1 MKKSPILNSPLL
13 QLPPYWYLL
22 SLFLLVSGAFFI
34 VNLQTGTT
42 PGRVAI
48 HFEALNFDIYWYGIL
63 ITGGIALGSYM
74 VAYLVEERAKEDF
87 ESQVPPKIRQMALTK
102 LTLSDEIMAVLS
114 RNRIKTVGDLL
125 FNWGLEPAL
134 TGLNPAGQQLVRP
147 QLEKIPA
154 FNPTWLDNSSWAAFN
169 PNHVWNGVAWC
180 LIFAIIGARLYHVLT
195 PSPSMAESGI
205 LSPLDYFR
213 HPEQLLNIRRGGL
226 GLYGGIAGG
235 ALGLWFYT
243 RRNKISFVTW
253 ADFGVVGVALG
264 QVIGR
269 WGNYVNQELYG
280 RPSDLPWAITIDPAY
295 RLTGYTNFS
304 RFHPTFLY
312 ESLWNL
318 GTFLILHYLTRQRK
332 TKLLPGDLTALY
344 LILYAIGRI
353 VMESV
358 RLDSR
363 MVSLGATQLPISIAT
378 AVSIVIAL
386 IMGFV
391 LVRRHWA

>member
-1 MKKSPILNSPLL
+1 MTKSPGRNTPLL
-13 QLPPYWYLL
+13 QLSPYWYLL
-22 SLFLLVSGAFFI
+22 SLFLLVGGVALLS
-34 VNLQTGTT
+34 NLLTGTT

-48 HFEALNFDIYWYGIL
+48 HIEALDFDIYWYGIL
-63 ITGGIALGSYM
+63 ITGGVVLGSYV
-74 VAYLVEERAKEDF
+74 VAYLVEEQAKVEF
-87 ESQVPPKIRQMALTK
+87 EGQVPAKIRQMALTK
-102 LTLSDEIMAVLS
+102 LTLPDEIRAVLS
-114 RNRIKTVGDLL
+114 RNKIKTIGDLL

-134 TGLNPAGQQLVRP
+134 TGLNPAGQQLTRAE
-147 QLEKIPA
+147 LEKQPT
-154 FNPTWLDNSSWAAFN
+154 FNQIWLDNPSWATFN

-213 HPEQLLNIRRGGL
+213 HPEQLLNIRQGGL

-235 ALGLWFYT
+235 ALGLWLYS
-243 RRNKISFVTW
+243 RRNKISFLMW
-253 ADFGVVGVALG
+253 ADFGVIGVALG

-280 RPSDLPWAITIDPAY
+280 RPSELPWAITIDPAY
-295 RLTGYTNFS
+295 RLTGYTNFA

-318 GTFLILHYLTRQRK
+318 ATFLILHYLARHRK
-332 TKLLPGDLTALY
+332 AKLLPGDLTALY

-363 MVSLGATQLPISIAT
+363 MVSFGATQLPLSIAT

-386 IMGFV
+386 MMGFV
-391 LVRRHWA
+391 LVRRHRL